1 MKAAEKE
8 KHRIEKIIELRREFY
23 DQILNKEVGEYQ
35 LDNQDIFKIDR
46 EQLYN
51 EIWELSVSK
60 IAKKYNI
67 SHAKLKQACIDSK
80 YSHTFKLLL
89 DKPFNGKS
97 GKKRITSCI

>member
-60 IAKKYNI
+60 VAKKYNI
-67 SHAKLKQACIDSK
+67 SHAKLKQACIEIFP
-80 YSHTFKLLL
+80 HLQTLIGQTF
-89 DKPFNGKS
+89 
-97 GKKRITSCI
+97 